1 MSEKVYPV
9 ASSSHVYY
17 ASDLQKLNKS
27 LLKNKTLITNSAL
40 KVSAKSSPDMTVS
53 VSSGDAFNLGMMY
66 QNSTSV
72 SLTIASNS
80 ESYPRKD
87 AICVYFNGAS
97 TKLVVVQGTASSS
110 PTIAATATDSN
121 HILLAEVLVG
131 VGTKSIQSSNITDKR
146 TSSGQYILESLDT
159 SIHVLEDKVKILED
173 GKSILYYD
181 FTQTDN
187 FIRKSYLSEYR
198 ETGFKI
204 QNISFYLSPTY
215 LSSCKVGGK
224 NLSIVTLPFYYGM
237 GEIYSININLSASQ
251 TALISG
257 KFTGGITFTNPV
269 SNGFNVYIPNNND
282 GVHDCTLYVTIYGK

>member
-80 ESYPRKD
+80 ASYPRKD

-131 VGTKSIQSSNITDKR
+131 VRATSIQPSNITDKR

-159 SIHVLEDKVKILED
+159 SIHVLEDKVKTLED

-181 FTQTDN
+181 LTQTDD

-237 GEIYSININLSASQ
+237 GEIYSVNINLSASQ
-251 TALISG
+251 TALLSG

-269 SNGFNVYIPNNND
+269 SNGFNVYIPNNDD
-282 GVHDCTLYVTIYGK
+282 GVHDCILHVTIYGK